1 MEREL
6 VKLPKAYYQY
16 ANVNL
21 DEKDKEIKDKVVI
34 TLSLFVACKL
44 EKACYPN
51 KWTNQ
56 RILKQMLLNS
66 KILDEED
73 LDIKDTERNKYE
85 FENKEPEEFKH
96 IKANKQINIYLSK
109 YAKNKMY
116 KNLVAKGHELTFT
129 IKKELVKAGIITI
142 EDLSY

>member
-1 MEREL
+1 
-6 VKLPKAYYQY
+6 
-16 ANVNL
+16 
-21 DEKDKEIKDKVVI
+21 
-34 TLSLFVACKL
+34 
-44 EKACYPN
+44 
-51 KWTNQ
+51 
-56 RILKQMLLNS
+56 MLLNS

-129 IKKELVKAGIITI
+129 IKK
-142 EDLSY
+142 SW